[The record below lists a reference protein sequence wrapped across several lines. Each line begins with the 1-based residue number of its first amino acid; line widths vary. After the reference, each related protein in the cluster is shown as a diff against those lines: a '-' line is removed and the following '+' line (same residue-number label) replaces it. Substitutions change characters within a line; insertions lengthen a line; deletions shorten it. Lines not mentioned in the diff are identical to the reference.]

1 VVVVSEQTDYY
12 GLVVDR
18 FLGEHDLVVRPI
30 DQRLGKV
37 QDISAAALMGDGSPI
52 LILDVGDLI
61 RSTNNLLNNR
71 CIKHFTE
78 PKSQSTGV
86 KPSKQILVVDDS
98 LTVREMERKLLE
110 NQGYQVT
117 VAVDGIEGWY
127 AVSTNNYDLV
137 ISDVDM
143 PRLNGIELV
152 KKIKTTQK
160 LAHIP
165 VIIVS
170 YKDREQDRL
179 NGLQAGAN
187 YYLTKASFHDDSLI
201 KAVRNLLGE

>member
-1 VVVVSEQTDYY
+1 
-12 GLVVDR
+12 
-18 FLGEHDLVVRPI
+18 
-30 DQRLGKV
+30 
-37 QDISAAALMGDGSPI
+37 
-52 LILDVGDLI
+52 
-61 RSTNNLLNNR
+61 
-71 CIKHFTE
+71 
-78 PKSQSTGV
+78 
-86 KPSKQILVVDDS
+86 
-98 LTVREMERKLLE
+98 MERKLLE